1 MQITISQTRVEQ
13 LELYSSLL
21 NRDIS
26 TILDEALE
34 EFFVKVEKELQEK
47 NLENE
52 NALTNLSYDEFWYG
66 VDLD

>member
-21 NRDIS
+21 NKDIS

-52 NALTNLSYDEFWYG
+52 NALTNLSYDEFWDG